1 MRYDNPELTDRLAS
15 EYVLGTLH
23 GAARRRFEGLLQAHP
38 RLRTQV
44 RDWESRLN
52 RWVDDVPPVAP
63 PPAVWNELEARLFA
77 DQQPATRSMPW
88 YERLGL
94 WRGLSL
100 ASSALALV
108 LAVLLVMDPGYPPGP
123 GYVAM
128 VSNRAQEDVW
138 VVSASP
144 DLEHFVAKNLHTIH
158 LPAGK
163 RCYLW
168 LKADD
173 GENYI
178 PVGALPENRGEIETL
193 EYPPGMS
200 PRRMQ
205 EFMVSVE
212 DLSRGMPER
221 PGTPED
227 FSVALM
233 PLTAI

>member
-1 MRYDNPELTDRLAS
+1 MNYDNPELTDRLAS

-23 GAARRRFEGLLQAHP
+23 GAARRRFENLLQAHP
-38 RLRTQV
+38 RLRAQV
-44 RDWESRLN
+44 QSWELRLN

-63 PPAVWNELEARLFA
+63 PPALWNDLQARLFA
-77 DQQPATRSMPW
+77 DRQPARSASPW
-88 YERLGL
+88 YQRLGL

-100 ASSALALV
+100 GSSALAAVLALV
-108 LAVLLVMDPGYPPGP
+108 LVFNPATTPEP

-128 VSNRAQEDVW
+128 VSNRQQQDVW
-138 VVSASP
+138 VVSASVN
-144 DLEHFVAKNLHTIH
+144 LEHFVAKNLHTIH
-158 LPAGK
+158 LPPGK

-168 LKADD
+168 LKAND

-178 PVGALPENRGEIETL
+178 PVGALPERRGQIETL

-200 PRRMQ
+200 PRRMDQ
-205 EFMVSVE
+205 FMVSVE
-212 DLSRGMPER
+212 DLSQGMPER